1 MLSIRPATVNDA
13 ALLRT
18 MILELADYEREAHS
32 VEITEAQL
40 ADDGFGQ
47 DPKFKALIA
56 EWDGAPAGYAMYF
69 DFYSSW
75 RGRMLFLEDLFVR
88 PQYRGKGIGI
98 ATMREV
104 ARIAEQTGCRG
115 MRWEVLAWNQPA
127 IDLYRSLGAEF
138 LDDWKLVFLD
148 QPAQHELGKKAA

>member
-18 MILELADYEREAHS
+18 MIIELADYEREADS
-32 VEITEAQL
+32 VEITESQL
-40 ADDGFGQ
+40 ARDGFG
-47 DPKFKALIA
+47 DHPKFKALIA
-56 EWDGAPAGYAMYF
+56 EWDGAPAGYALYF
-69 DFYSSW
+69 DFYSTW
-75 RGRMLFLEDLFVR
+75 RGHMLFLEDLFVR
-88 PQYRGKGIGI
+88 PQFRGKGIGI
-98 ATMREV
+98 ATMGEV
-104 ARIAEQTGCRG
+104 ARIAEELGCRG

-148 QPAQHELGKKAA
+148 RPAQRKLGEKAA